1 MNLRIISTIVLAL
14 LIIGCNTSTIEKS
27 VTTKNYTFKLL
38 AVDEAR
44 TMNVE
49 GMSQKDAEAVG
60 DIILVDKYNEKQ
72 KYLLKS
78 KSIID
83 RSMIA
88 DAQVGI
94 DEYRHGNLIN
104 IQFTKEGAEIF
115 SDFTSKNNG
124 KRVAI
129 VLNSKVYSAP
139 IIAQTIPGG
148 TVQITGDFSTEEAFA
163 IVNSM
168 KSKKEKQCK

>member
-1 MNLRIISTIVLAL
+1 M
-14 LIIGCNTSTIEKS
+14 GCTTTKSTIEKS
-27 VTTKNYTFKLL
+27 VTTKIYTFDLL

-44 TMNVE
+44 AMNVE
-49 GMSQKDAEAVG
+49 AMSQKDAEAVG
-60 DIILVDKYNEKQ
+60 DIILVDRYNEKQ

-78 KSIID
+78 KTIID
-83 RSMIA
+83 SSMVA
-88 DAQVGI
+88 NAEVGI

-104 IQFTKEGAEIF
+104 LQFTKEGAEIF
-115 SDFTSKNNG
+115 SNFTEKNMR

-139 IIAQTIPGG
+139 IIVEKISGG
-148 TVQITGDFSTEEAFA
+148 KLQITGDFSTEEAFA

-168 KSKKEKQCK
+168 KSKK